1 MALVTEEEM
10 LAIWRPLAGDIL
22 DEGWRSIAV
31 AEYGG
36 CRLRAARNSPGNEEA
51 LLIGFPSLK
60 LPAMNQLPNGHG
72 FRVEKTTLGEVGR
85 GHNWLALVREPAG
98 SLDLFNSMVV
108 DVLTTIQAS
117 SDAKE
122 ELIFQRYLGRIRAW
136 QDFMRR
142 GREGLSAEEELG
154 LIGELNILCQ
164 LIEAGM
170 SFFNSVDAWKG
181 PLDGLHDFE
190 LGSGSIEVK
199 ATIAGEGFPA
209 CIDSLEQLDDS
220 LRYPLFLAGVKLHLS
235 EEGKNLVQY
244 INLLR
249 QKFSS
254 DPATLRAFNNGLMH
268 VGYLDAHQKRYTR
281 GFGLTELVIHRVDE
295 YFPRLTPFNTP
306 LGVLRAR
313 YEIDLGLVQS
323 QRTGLDQALQELG
336 VF

>member
-10 LAIWRPLAGDIL
+10 QAIWRPLAGDSP
-22 DEGWRSIAV
+22 DEGWRSIAM
-31 AEYGG
+31 AECGG
-36 CRLRAARNSPGNEEA
+36 CRLRAARSSPGNEEA

-72 FRVEKTTLGEVGR
+72 FKVEKATLGEVGR
-85 GHNWLALVREPAG
+85 GLNWLALVRQPAG
-98 SLDLFNSMVV
+98 SLDLFSSMVV
-108 DVLTTIQAS
+108 DVLSTVQTS

-122 ELIFQRYLGRIRAW
+122 ELLFQRYLGRIRAW

-142 GREGLSAEEELG
+142 GHEGLSAEEELG
-154 LIGELNILCQ
+154 LVGELNVLSK

-170 SFFNSVDAWKG
+170 PLFNSVDAWKG

-199 ATIAGEGFPA
+199 TTIASEGFPA

-220 LRYPLFLAGVKLHLS
+220 LRYPFFLAGVKLHLS
-235 EEGKNLVQY
+235 EEGKNLVQH
-244 INLLR
+244 IDLLR
-249 QKFSS
+249 QGFSS
-254 DPATLRAFNNGLMH
+254 DPAALRAFDNCLVHG
-268 VGYLDAHQKRYTR
+268 GYLDTHQNRYTR
-281 GFGLTELVIHRVDE
+281 AFALTELVIHRVDE
-295 YFPRLTPFNTP
+295 HFPRLTPFNTP

-323 QRTGLDQALQELG
+323 QKISLNQALQELG